1 MNNRKLLQTS
11 VDNVIVTQKVIV
23 NPDGSGDFVTIN
35 EAVDAAP
42 NKTGTNNGYH
52 VIYVVAGIYNE
63 YVSIAK
69 SKENLMIVGD
79 GIGRTVITGNRSVV
93 DGWTTFQSA
102 TFGKLINC

>member
-11 VDNVIVTQKVIV
+11 VDNVIVKQKVIV

-102 TFGKLINC
+102 TFGKLVN

>member
-11 VDNVIVTQKVIV
+11 VDNVMVTERVIV

-42 NKTGTNNGYH
+42 NKTGTDNGYY

-63 YVSIAK
+63 YVSISK

-79 GIGRTVITGNRSVV
+79 GIGRTVI
-93 DGWTTFQSA
+93 
-102 TFGKLINC
+102 